1 MFTNNFLQTHILYVY
16 MELMGRRLRI
26 NIFILSIQ
34 VLLVLFRKLT
44 CNIYLT
50 SSLWVINLCC
60 VSKPDYHNIVFK
72 QNDYIDT
79 DVFI

>member
-1 MFTNNFLQTHILYVY
+1 MFTNNFLQTHICIYGTNGEEAQNRY
-16 MELMGRRLRI
+16 
-26 NIFILSIQ
+26 IQ